1 MIKCNSYKRILDQ
14 DSHYIEK
21 LNYELGGW
29 ATIKNVLDSKP
40 NLVSSNDIEWVNENI
55 NKAVLKYN
63 YGIETVLD
71 DYKKI
76 PKDRPVQFYFDAGY
90 VGWYDEN
97 KGENEFEPCP
107 PHIGFNTSYAQM
119 YPDSNRTKNIT
130 IVVTEDCPLACSY
143 CVSGDTRIRMADYSE
158 VPISEIKIGD
168 SILGFEEFVE
178 KGKHTN
184 LMTGIVTNVF
194 HRKSPVYKIE
204 LENGE
209 RLFITG
215 NHKLLTSRVGKYR
228 WKESSKIT
236 TKNMVKTLPFV
247 ESSLDIPNI
256 NKSEDYYKGY
266 LVAAILG
273 DGLLKHYPHKKYPNC
288 GVYKFRIAVKDT
300 EIIDTCKIALDNLG
314 VSYYTK
320 PFLISKKENLKTDA
334 IFSNRKDVFYFL
346 ENFIKRELEVNT
358 TSEYLAGFLAGIYD
372 TEGNINSGTI
382 RITNTNTEILNETKR
397 ALNHFSIPFVFEDSG
412 YTVNFK
418 KYSIRICG
426 ARRIDTYRFL
436 KIVQPSVLRKS
447 FKSFGKYRAL
457 LNTKVKNTEFIKE
470 EIDVYNIET
479 TCHTYIANNIGVH
492 NCYQHNKNK
501 TYMTPARACEIVDF
515 LFKQDL
521 ENSELVNSDVAN
533 GLIIEFI
540 GGEPLMAMD
549 TINSF
554 MEHFLSTAIKMRH
567 RWATRYMISISSNGV
582 LYDTPKVR
590 EFIEKYKTRLSL
602 NITIDGNKTLHDS
615 CRVFKDGSPSYD
627 IVERSVKEHLAI
639 APYSS
644 TKLTLSPE
652 NIIYTSDAIKNLFT
666 NVGLRVVF
674 ANCIFEDG
682 WTPNHAKTLYWQMKD
697 LADWLIDNDFEN
709 KYYCSLFSD
718 FIGHPIPPEDNNS
731 YCGGTGAMLSF
742 TADGGIQPCLR
753 YCAFNLN
760 GKRPELRIGT
770 VQDGLLSTDE
780 QKRVF
785 ADLKS
790 ITRRSQSTD
799 ECFYC
804 PIASGCAYCSA
815 HNYEEY
821 GTANR
826 RTTAICPMHKARVLA
841 NYYYWNRL
849 YQKRGVDKR
858 VKIDIPDNMAIE
870 IIGADE
876 FAMIKNI

>member
-90 VGWYDEN
+90 VGWYDES

-143 CVSGDTRIRMADYSE
+143 CYEHS
-158 VPISEIKIGD
+158 
-168 SILGFEEFVE
+168 
-178 KGKHTN
+178 
-184 LMTGIVTNVF
+184 
-194 HRKSPVYKIE
+194 
-204 LENGE
+204 
-209 RLFITG
+209 
-215 NHKLLTSRVGKYR
+215 
-228 WKESSKIT
+228 
-236 TKNMVKTLPFV
+236 
-247 ESSLDIPNI
+247 
-256 NKSEDYYKGY
+256 
-266 LVAAILG
+266 
-273 DGLLKHYPHKKYPNC
+273 
-288 GVYKFRIAVKDT
+288 
-300 EIIDTCKIALDNLG
+300 
-314 VSYYTK
+314 
-320 PFLISKKENLKTDA
+320 
-334 IFSNRKDVFYFL
+334 
-346 ENFIKRELEVNT
+346 
-358 TSEYLAGFLAGIYD
+358 
-372 TEGNINSGTI
+372 
-382 RITNTNTEILNETKR
+382 
-397 ALNHFSIPFVFEDSG
+397 
-412 YTVNFK
+412 
-418 KYSIRICG
+418 
-426 ARRIDTYRFL
+426 
-436 KIVQPSVLRKS
+436 
-447 FKSFGKYRAL
+447 
-457 LNTKVKNTEFIKE
+457 
-470 EIDVYNIET
+470 
-479 TCHTYIANNIGVH
+479 
-492 NCYQHNKNK
+492 KNK

-521 ENSELVNSDVAN
+521 ENSKLVNSDVAN

-549 TINSF
+549 TINAF

-567 RWATRYMISISSNGV
+567 RWTTRYMISISSNGV

-602 NITIDGNKTLHDS
+602 NITIDGNKALHDS

-627 IVERSVKEHLAI
+627 IVERSVKKHLAI

-652 NIIYTSDAIKNLFT
+652 NVVYTSDAIKNLFT

-718 FIGHPIPPEDNNS
+718 FIGHPIPPEDNDS

-821 GTANR
+821 GTANK

-858 VKIDIPDNMAIE
+858 VKIDIPDNMAVE

>member
-40 NLVSSNDIEWVNENI
+40 NLVSSNDAEWVNENI

-119 YPDSNRTKNIT
+119 YPDSNRTKNVT
-130 IVVTEDCPLACSY
+130 IVVTEDCPLTCSY

-204 LENGE
+204 FENGE
-209 RLFITG
+209 HLFITG
-215 NHKLLTSRVGKYR
+215 NHKLLTSRVGKHR
-228 WKESSKIT
+228 WKEASKIT
-236 TKNMVKTLPFV
+236 TKNMVKALP
-247 ESSLDIPNI
+247 SM
-256 NKSEDYYKGY
+256 
-266 LVAAILG
+266 
-273 DGLLKHYPHKKYPNC
+273 
-288 GVYKFRIAVKDT
+288 
-300 EIIDTCKIALDNLG
+300 
-314 VSYYTK
+314 
-320 PFLISKKENLKTDA
+320 SKKS
-334 IFSNRKDVFYFL
+334 F
-346 ENFIKRELEVNT
+346 EL
-358 TSEYLAGFLAGIYD
+358 FD
-372 TEGNINSGTI
+372 
-382 RITNTNTEILNETKR
+382 R
-397 ALNHFSIPFVFEDSG
+397 
-412 YTVNFK
+412 
-418 KYSIRICG
+418 
-426 ARRIDTYRFL
+426 
-436 KIVQPSVLRKS
+436 
-447 FKSFGKYRAL
+447 YRAF
-457 LNTKVKNTEFIKE
+457 LNTKVKSTEFIKE

-549 TINSF
+549 TINAF

-567 RWATRYMISISSNGV
+567 RWAIRYMISISSNGV

-602 NITIDGNKTLHDS
+602 NITIDGNKALHDS

-627 IVERSVKEHLAI
+627 IVERSVKKHLAI

-652 NIIYTSDAIKNLFT
+652 NVVYTSDAIKNLFT

-770 VQDGLLSTDE
+770 VQDGLLNTDE

-826 RTTAICPMHKARVLA
+826 RTTAIYPMHKARVLA

-849 YQKRGVDKR
+849 YQKREVDKR

>member
-29 ATIKNVLDSKP
+29 TTIKNVLNSNP
-40 NLVSSNDIEWVNENI
+40 NLVSNDDAKWVNENA
-55 NKAVLKYN
+55 NKAILKYN

-97 KGENEFEPCP
+97 KEDNNFEPCP

-119 YPDSNRTKNIT
+119 YPDSNRTKNVT
-130 IVVTEDCPLACSY
+130 IVVTEDCPLLCSY
-143 CVSGDTRIRMADYSE
+143 CVSGDTRIRMANYSE

-168 SILGFEEFVE
+168 SVLGFEEFVE

-184 LMTGIVTNVF
+184 LMPGVVTNVF
-194 HRKSPVYKIE
+194 HRKSPVHKIE
-204 LENGE
+204 FENGE
-209 RLFITG
+209 HLFITG
-215 NHKLLTSRVGKYR
+215 NHKLLTSRVGKHR
-228 WKESSKIT
+228 WKEASKIT
-236 TKNMVKTLPFV
+236 TKNMVK
-247 ESSLDIPNI
+247 
-256 NKSEDYYKGY
+256 
-266 LVAAILG
+266 
-273 DGLLKHYPHKKYPNC
+273 
-288 GVYKFRIAVKDT
+288 
-300 EIIDTCKIALDNLG
+300 AL
-314 VSYYTK
+314 
-320 PFLISKKENLKTDA
+320 
-334 IFSNRKDVFYFL
+334 
-346 ENFIKRELEVNT
+346 
-358 TSEYLAGFLAGIYD
+358 
-372 TEGNINSGTI
+372 
-382 RITNTNTEILNETKR
+382 
-397 ALNHFSIPFVFEDSG
+397 
-412 YTVNFK
+412 
-418 KYSIRICG
+418 
-426 ARRIDTYRFL
+426 
-436 KIVQPSVLRKS
+436 PSVPRKS
-447 FKSFGKYRAL
+447 FESFGEYRAL
-457 LNTKVKNTEFIKE
+457 LNTKVKSTEFIKE

-479 TCHTYIANNIGVH
+479 TCRTYIANNIGVH

-501 TYMTPARACEIVDF
+501 TYMTSARACEIVDF

-521 ENSELVNSDVAN
+521 KNSELVNSDVAN

-549 TINSF
+549 TINAF
-554 MEHFLSTAIKMRH
+554 MEHFLSTAIKLRH

-582 LYDTPKVR
+582 LYDTPKVQ
-590 EFIEKYKTRLSL
+590 EFVEKYKARLSL

-615 CRVFKDGSPSYD
+615 CRVFRDGSPSYD
-627 IVERSVKEHLAI
+627 IVERSVKKHLTV

-652 NIIYTSDAIKNLFT
+652 NIVYTSDAIKNLFT
-666 NVGLRVVF
+666 NVGLHVVF

-682 WTPNHAKTLYWQMKD
+682 WTLDPAKTLYWQMKD
-697 LADWLIDNDFEN
+697 LANWLIDNDFEN

-760 GKRPELRIGT
+760 GKQPELRIGT

-780 QKRVF
+780 QKKVF

-821 GTANR
+821 GTANK

-841 NYYYWNRL
+841 NYYYWNKL
-849 YQKRGVDKR
+849 YQKRDVDKR
-858 VKIDIPDNMAIE
+858 VKIDIPNDMATE
-870 IIGADE
+870 IIGTDE
-876 FAMIKNI
+876 FAMIKDI